1 MPRTARLIVP
11 GYPHHVLQRGHN
23 RQTVFAAD
31 EDYLY
36 YLDNLREWKEKLGCR
51 VYAYCLMT
59 NHVHLVV
66 DPGDDERN
74 LALLMKRVAGRQTRY
89 VNKVEHRSG
98 SLWEGRYKSSPINT
112 NEYLL
117 ACCRYVELNPVRA
130 GVVLDPLAYRWSSY
144 GSKVGERRQAW
155 LDDDP
160 CYLALADSPEE
171 RAMRYV
177 AWLAETIPGD
187 ELEHISLALQRE
199 QLTGSSRFVDEIA
212 RKMARRVEFR
222 GPGRPK
228 NLSRPAPVV

>member
-1 MPRTARLIVP
+1 M
-11 GYPHHVLQRGHN
+11 QRGHN
-23 RQTVFAAD
+23 RQVVFRSD

-36 YLDNLREWKEKLGCR
+36 YLANLQEWKQKLGCK

-144 GSKVGERRQAW
+144 GSKVGEYHQEW

-160 CYLALADSPEE
+160 CYLALANSADE
-171 RAMRYV
+171 RAVRYA
-177 AWLAETIPGD
+177 AWLAETIPAN
-187 ELEHISLALQRE
+187 ELEHISLALQRG

-212 RKMARRVEFR
+212 EKTERRVDFR
-222 GPGRPK
+222 GPGRPRK
-228 NLSRPAPVV
+228 GTTK

>member
-1 MPRTARLIVP
+1 M
-11 GYPHHVLQRGHN
+11 QRGHN

-36 YLDNLREWKEKLGCR
+36 YLDNLKEWKQKLGCR

-66 DPGDDERN
+66 DPGADERN

-89 VNKVEHRSG
+89 ANKLEQRSG
-98 SLWEGRYKSSPINT
+98 SLWDGRYKSSPIST
-112 NEYLL
+112 DEYLL

-130 GVVLDPLAYRWSSY
+130 GMVFDPLAYRWSSY
-144 GSKVGERRQAW
+144 GSKVGLHPQDW

-160 CYLALADSPEE
+160 CYLALAASPEE
-171 RAMRYV
+171 RAARYAEWV
-177 AWLAETIPGD
+177 AQQIP
-187 ELEHISLALQRE
+187 LEEEEQIRLALQRG
-199 QLTGSSRFVDEIA
+199 QLTGSCRFIDEVA
-212 RKMARRVEFR
+212 EKMERRVEFR

-228 NLSRPAPVV
+228 RYGNKST